1 MKIILIH
8 NKIFLDSKILITTII
23 ISMFLI
29 PAFGQTFDDEITD
42 AGLGHLVKEGQK
54 PNVLDADF
62 TVDEFTTGLSFP
74 TTMTFIDNDI
84 LVLQKHDG
92 QVRHVLPDGTLL
104 PNVVLDVHVSNQ
116 MERGLLGITSK
127 NSFVYLYYT
136 ESIQDGG
143 DPIGNNIYKYKW
155 LDNKLQDPILLK
167 SLPAYND
174 ATVHQGGVMTVGKD
188 GTVYAIIGD
197 QSNIDSV
204 RGANILQNQFG
215 PPDDSGVIIPVEP
228 TGPYYAIGIRNS
240 FGLTIDPVTGNMW
253 ATENGPHRMDEVNLV
268 MPKFNSGWDAHTGP
282 ISESQISKLI
292 AINQYLADVGG
303 VFKSHIQIFLTGI
316 YSIFLLTDNY
326 EYSDPEFSWEKVIAP
341 TALDFAPSSFV
352 KYENWLFVGDC
363 NFGNIYK
370 FKLNSDRNGFVFE
383 DFHLNDLVLHEED
396 NIEEILF
403 GEGFGCITDIEIRG
417 DDMYVVSI
425 FDGTIYRIFL
435 KDLS

>member
-1 MKIILIH
+1 
-8 NKIFLDSKILITTII
+8 
-23 ISMFLI
+23 MFLI

-42 AGLGHLVKEGQK
+42 TGLGHLVKEGQK
-54 PNVLDADF
+54 PNVLDAGF

-104 PNVVLDVHVSNQ
+104 PDVVLDVHVSNQ

-174 ATVHQGGVMTVGKD
+174 ATLHQGGVMTVGKD

-197 QSNIDSV
+197 QSNIGSV

-282 ISESQISKLI
+282 ISESQISKLT

-403 GEGFGCITDIEIRG
+403 GEGFGCITDIEIRD

>member
-1 MKIILIH
+1 
-8 NKIFLDSKILITTII
+8 
-23 ISMFLI
+23 MFLI

-74 TTMTFIDNDI
+74 TTMAFIDNDI

-92 QVRHVLPDGTLL
+92 QVRHILPDGTLL
-104 PNVVLDVHVSNQ
+104 PNAVLDVQVSNH

-174 ATVHQGGVMTVGKD
+174 ATLHQGGVMTVGKD

-197 QSNIDSV
+197 QSNIGSV

>member
-23 ISMFLI
+23 ISIFLI

-74 TTMTFIDNDI
+74 TTMAFIDNDI

-188 GTVYAIIGD
+188 GTVYAVIGD
-197 QSNIDSV
+197 QSNIGSV

-268 MPKFNSGWDAHTGP
+268 MPKFNSGWNAHTGP
-282 ISESQISKLI
+282 ISESQINKLI
-292 AINQYLADVGG
+292 SINQYLADVGG

>member
-1 MKIILIH
+1 
-8 NKIFLDSKILITTII
+8 
-23 ISMFLI
+23 MFLI

-197 QSNIDSV
+197 QSNIGSV

>member
-1 MKIILIH
+1 
-8 NKIFLDSKILITTII
+8 
-23 ISMFLI
+23 MFLI

-188 GTVYAIIGD
+188 GTVYAVIGD
-197 QSNIDSV
+197 QDNQDNP

-215 PPDDSGVIIPVEP
+215 PPDDTGVILPIEP
-228 TGPYYAIGIRNS
+228 TGSYYAIGIRNS
-240 FGLTIDPVTGNMW
+240 FGLEIDPVTGNMW

-268 MPKFNSGWDAHTGP
+268 MPKFNSGWNAHTGP
-282 ISESQISKLI
+282 LEESR
-292 AINQYLADVGG
+292 INHFIVKNPPLADVGG
-303 VFKSHIQIFLTGI
+303 VFKSQIQIFLAKI
-316 YSIFLLTDNY
+316 YSVFFLADNY
-326 EYSDPEFSWEKVIAP
+326 EYSDPEFSWEITVAP
-341 TALDFAPSSFV
+341 TALKFIPSSFG
-352 KYENWLFVGDC
+352 KYENWLFVSDC
-363 NFGNIYK
+363 NFGNVYK
-370 FKLNSDRNGFVFE
+370 FELNSSRTGFIFE
-383 DFHLNDLVLHEED
+383 DPNLKDLVVHEGD
-396 NIEEILF
+396 NMEEIHF
-403 GEGFGCITDIEIRG
+403 GKGFGCITDIEFK
-417 DDMYVVSI
+417 DEYMYIVSLSA
-425 FDGTIYRIFL
+425 GTIFRISL
-435 KDLS
+435 IDLV

>member
-1 MKIILIH
+1 
-8 NKIFLDSKILITTII
+8 
-23 ISMFLI
+23 MFLI

-74 TTMTFIDNDI
+74 TTMAFIDNDI

-92 QVRHVLPDGTLL
+92 QVRHILPDGTLL
-104 PNVVLDVHVSNQ
+104 PNVVLDVQVSNH

-143 DPIGNNIYKYKW
+143 DPIGNYIYKYKW
-155 LDNKLQDPILLK
+155 IDNKLQDPVLLK

-197 QSNIDSV
+197 QSNIGSV

-253 ATENGPHRMDEVNLV
+253 ATENGPQRMDEVNLV

-303 VFKSHIQIFLTGI
+303 VFKSHVQIFLASI
-316 YSIFLLTDNY
+316 YSIFFLTDNY

>member
-1 MKIILIH
+1 
-8 NKIFLDSKILITTII
+8 
-23 ISMFLI
+23 MFLI

-42 AGLGHLVKEGQK
+42 TGLGHLVKEGQK

-74 TTMTFIDNDI
+74 TTMAFIDNDI

-188 GTVYAIIGD
+188 GTVYAVIGD
-197 QSNIDSV
+197 QSNIGSV
-204 RGANILQNQFG
+204 RGANILQTQFG

-253 ATENGPHRMDEVNLV
+253 ATENGPQRMDEVNLV

>member
-1 MKIILIH
+1 MAFINSKRIL
-8 NKIFLDSKILITTII
+8 NSKILVITII
-23 ISMFLI
+23 ISIFLI

-74 TTMTFIDNDI
+74 TTMAFIDNDI

-188 GTVYAIIGD
+188 GTVYAVIGD
-197 QSNIDSV
+197 QSNIGSV